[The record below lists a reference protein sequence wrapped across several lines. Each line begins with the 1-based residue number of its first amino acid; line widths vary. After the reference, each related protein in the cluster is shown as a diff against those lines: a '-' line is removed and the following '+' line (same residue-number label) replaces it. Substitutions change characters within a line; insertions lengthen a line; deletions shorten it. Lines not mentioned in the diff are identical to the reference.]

1 MDSEIMWDEETGEKF
16 EQMIVRIPKVLQS
29 TARSAVLKKAQSLA
43 GSDSRSVMNERD
55 LVDAFFEVTPF
66 GFHGPL
72 KTDMEAMQ
80 IDYTQ
85 YGHPQ

>member
-1 MDSEIMWDEETGEKF
+1 MVSEIMWDEKTGEKF
-16 EQMIVRIPKVLQS
+16 EQMIARIPRVLQS
-29 TARSAVLKKAQSLA
+29 TARGAVLKKAQSLA
-43 GSDSRSVMNERD
+43 GSASRSVMNEKD